1 MIRPHFRGQTTIDA
15 FLGGRVE
22 AVQPASGHHRS
33 GLEAVLLGASL
44 DTGTTGTIVDLGAGA
59 GIAGFCAATRC
70 TAAEILLAEREPALA
85 DCARLALTLPANRAF
100 AGRVR
105 VAEIDITAPEA
116 DRLAAGL
123 PREGASAVLTNPPF
137 HAADRVSA
145 SPSES
150 RAAAHIL
157 AGGLDAWFR
166 AAAWLLAPG
175 GTLVAIVRA
184 SMLPDLIAGLS
195 GRFGAATLLPLH
207 PRPGAAA
214 ELLLAGAI
222 KGRKASPTVLP
233 GLVLHEA
240 EGNGFAPPLEAI
252 LRHGAGL
259 GEIHPPWRGGAAP
272 PSQRQ

>member
-1 MIRPHFRGQTTIDA
+1 MTRPRFSGATTTDA

-33 GLEAVLLGASL
+33 GLEAVLLGAAL
-44 DTGTTGTIVDLGAGA
+44 DPGMTGAIVDLGAGA
-59 GIAGFCAATRC
+59 GVAGFCAATRC
-70 TAAEILLAEREPALA
+70 EAAEIILAEREPALA
-85 DCARLALTLPANRAF
+85 DCALQALALPANRAF

-105 VAEIDITAPEA
+105 IAEIDITAPEA

-137 HAADRVSA
+137 HAGDSVSA
-145 SPSES
+145 SPAEG

-157 AGGLDAWFR
+157 ATGLDAWFR

-175 GTLVAIVRA
+175 GTLVAILKA
-184 SMLPDLIAGLS
+184 AALPDLLAGLS
-195 GRFGAATLLPLH
+195 GRFGAAKLLPLH
-207 PRPGAAA
+207 PRPGSAA
-214 ELLLAGAI
+214 ELLLVRAV

-233 GLVLHEA
+233 GLVLHGA

-259 GEIHPPWRGGAAP
+259 AEVHPPWREGGAPQASP
-272 PSQRQ
+272 Q